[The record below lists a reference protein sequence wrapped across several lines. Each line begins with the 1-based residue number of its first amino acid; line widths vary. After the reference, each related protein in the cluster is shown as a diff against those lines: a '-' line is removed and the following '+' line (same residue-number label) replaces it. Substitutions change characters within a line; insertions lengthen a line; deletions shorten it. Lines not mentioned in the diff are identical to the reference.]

1 MTVIAN
7 SNFVKGCQKAFLVKF
22 SMDKRRGEVY
32 NHFQAKS
39 LAFLFFISRSADGFH
54 VDLTK

>member
-7 SNFVKGCQKAFLVKF
+7 SNFVKGCQKDVLVIF
-22 SMDKRRGEVY
+22 SMDKRHREVY

-39 LAFLFFISRSADGFH
+39 LAFLF
-54 VDLTK
+54 